1 MLRWINLSITKS
13 MAPDH
18 QFHTTRWSLLSQVRS
33 SDDSGEARRAL
44 AELCQ
49 RSWFPVYAFM
59 RRTGATAA
67 DAEDRVQGFFEHVL
81 THRLLERADRGQG
94 RFRSFLLGC
103 LKNYLGN
110 ESHKEAAQRRG
121 GHLQAVHLDAL
132 EAEERYRLEVESL
145 AMSDQQTFDQTWAHA
160 LLERTLAEL
169 RAEQKDPAHFD
180 LIAPALTGREDRA
193 GIAALTGMSD
203 GALKVAIHR
212 LRKRYREILRS
223 LVAGTV
229 PTAADVEEELA
240 YLVACLRR

>member
-1 MLRWINLSITKS
+1 MPTNH
-13 MAPDH
+13 PF
-18 QFHTTRWSLLSQVRS
+18 QTTRWSLLSQVRS
-33 SDDSGEARRAL
+33 SADSGEARHAL

-49 RSWFPVYAFM
+49 RNWFPVYAFV

-81 THRLLERADRGQG
+81 THRLFEQVDRGQG

-110 ESHKEAAQRRG
+110 QSQKESAQRRG

-160 LLERTLAEL
+160 LLDRSLAEL
-169 RAEQKDPAHFD
+169 RTEQKDPALFD
-180 LIAPALTGREDRA
+180 LLAPALTGRENRA
-193 GIAALTGMSD
+193 EIAALTGMSD

-212 LRKRYREILRS
+212 LRKRFREILRR
-223 LVAGTV
+223 LVADTV
-229 PTAADVEEELA
+229 PTAEEVEEEIA

>member
-1 MLRWINLSITKS
+1 MPTNHS
-13 MAPDH
+13 
-18 QFHTTRWSLLSQVRS
+18 FHTTRWSLLSQVRS
-33 SDDSGEARRAL
+33 SDNSGEAQRAL

-49 RSWFPVYAFM
+49 RNWFPVYAFV
-59 RRTGATAA
+59 RRTGASAA
-67 DAEDRVQGFFEHVL
+67 DAEDRVQGFFEHML
-81 THRLLERADRGQG
+81 SHQLFARADRGQG

-110 ESHKEAAQRRG
+110 QSQKGAAQRRG

-132 EAEERYRLEVESL
+132 EAEERYCLEMESL
-145 AMSDQQTFDQTWAHA
+145 GTSDQQAFDQSWAHA

-169 RAEQKDPAHFD
+169 RTEQKDPVHFD
-180 LIAPALTGREDRA
+180 LIAPALTGQADRA

-212 LRKRYREILRS
+212 LRKRYREILRR
-223 LVAGTV
+223 LVADTV
-229 PTAADVEEELA
+229 PTAEEVEEELA

>member
-1 MLRWINLSITKS
+1 MPTNH
-13 MAPDH
+13 P
-18 QFHTTRWSLLSQVRS
+18 FHTTRWSLLSQVRS
-33 SDDSGEARRAL
+33 SEDSGEAGRAL

-49 RSWFPVYAFM
+49 RNWFPVYAFV

-67 DAEDRVQGFFEHVL
+67 DAEDFVQGFFEHVL
-81 THRLLERADRGQG
+81 TRRILERADRGQG

-110 ESHKEAAQRRG
+110 ERQKQSAQRRG

-132 EAEERYRLEVESL
+132 VAEERYRVEVAAL
-145 AMSDQQTFDQTWAHA
+145 AMNDQQTFDQTWAHA

-169 RAEQKDPAHFD
+169 RAEQKDEAHFD
-180 LIAPALTGREDRA
+180 LLAPALTGREDRA

-212 LRKRYREILRS
+212 LRKRYREILRG
-223 LVAGTV
+223 LVADTV
-229 PTAADVEEELA
+229 PTAEEVEEELA